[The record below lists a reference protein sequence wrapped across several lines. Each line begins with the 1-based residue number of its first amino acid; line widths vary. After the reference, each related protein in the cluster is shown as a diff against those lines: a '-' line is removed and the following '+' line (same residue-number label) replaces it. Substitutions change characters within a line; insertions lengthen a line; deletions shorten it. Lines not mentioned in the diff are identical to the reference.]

1 MENLETMAVDCD
13 TFDLSL
19 LPLLPVQVSSDDTP
33 FGSSV
38 QISTDN
44 TFESSYM
51 PLEPVQV
58 STNDTDFGLLPL
70 HAVPPV
76 STDNSSFDTTLLTL
90 PPVSTDDTVEHNPWA
105 LGKLEKF
112 LYYCCPE
119 CDERNSSKDAFLQHI
134 LNEHPKSKEYFG
146 EFHIKKE
153 IIDTDDYDGHT
164 NGQVEQN
171 KINVNIYYD
180 STSHMN
186 CSILGK
192 FNIKSHQETNRFPHG
207 PWG

>member
-1 MENLETMAVDCD
+1 MENLDTMAVDCD

-19 LPLLPVQVSSDDTP
+19 LPLLPVQVSTDDTP

-38 QISTDN
+38 QISTP
-44 TFESSYM
+44 FESSYM

-58 STNDTDFGLLPL
+58 STNDTDFVSSIMMPL
-70 HAVPPV
+70 NTVPPV
-76 STDNSSFDTTLLTL
+76 STDNSSFDTSLLTL
-90 PPVSTDDTVEHNPWA
+90 PVSTDDTADHNPWA

-119 CDERNSSKDAFLQHI
+119 CDEKNPSQDAFLQHA
-134 LNEHPKSKEYFG
+134 LNEHPKAKEYFG

-153 IIDTDDYDGHT
+153 IIDDLDDD
-164 NGQVEQN
+164 NSVQVEQN

-192 FNIKSHQETNRFPHG
+192 FKYK
-207 PWG
+207 